1 MLSRTTLR
9 TLRTAPRLAVGRF
22 YSEGDTGAPRSAQE
36 GADAFRTREKAQE
49 DYYIRQHEADK
60 LKALREQLNAAKD
73 HLERLDQEI
82 QANEKRFNDAGKN
95 GN

>member
-1 MLSRTTLR
+1 MLSRTALR
-9 TLRTAPRLAVGRF
+9 TVRTVRPSRLAVGRF

-36 GADAFRTREKAQE
+36 GADAFRSREKAQE

-73 HLERLDQEI
+73 QIERLDQEI
-82 QANEKRFNDAGKN
+82 QANEKRINGKN
-95 GN
+95 